1 MKAPA
6 LDILA
11 VAAHRD
17 DVEQTCGGTLL
28 KMAEHGQSTGILDLT
43 LGEMGTR
50 GTAEDRA
57 QEAAEAAR
65 ILRVCRREALDIPDG
80 RVENT
85 WENRLEVAR
94 VIRETRPRVVI
105 LPYWEGRHPDHYTAS
120 KLGYE
125 ACFLAG
131 LAKLAISRQPSAVSD
146 KHVVSSR
153 ESEGSVFRRV
163 ASAVASVVG
172 GEKQGAPSAAKAEKL
187 GPDFGTTGSRALPE
201 DSSQPSAASDSTL
214 RSREDSGRA
223 ESGRAAPDHADS
235 GRADSVG
242 RTDSESLSPHRP
254 FKIIYATLYY
264 DIRPTFVVD
273 ITDQF
278 EARFESLMAYKSQF
292 SDQEAGKDIFPAR
305 IEIRARIEAMARFYG
320 MLAGVT
326 YAEPFLQKEVGLV
339 EDVTAI
345 PVKSI

>member
-1 MKAPA
+1 LKPSAS
-6 LDILA
+6 LDVLA
-11 VAAHRD
+11 IAAHRD

-28 KMAEHGQSTGILDLT
+28 KMAERGNRTGILDLT
-43 LGEMGTR
+43 QGEMGTR
-50 GTAEDRA
+50 GSAEDRA
-57 QEAAEAAR
+57 REASEAAK
-65 ILRVCRREALDIPDG
+65 ILRVSWRHALDIPDG

-85 WENRLEVAR
+85 WENRLKVAR
-94 VIRETRPRVVI
+94 VIRQTRPRAVI

-131 LAKLAISRQPSAVSD
+131 LAKLDVERALSSQQSAFSQ
-146 KHVVSSR
+146 
-153 ESEGSVFRRV
+153 V
-163 ASAVASVVG
+163 ASAVASVVA
-172 GEKQGAPSAAKAEKL
+172 GEEQRNTASAAEAETVKHS
-187 GPDFGTTGSRALPE
+187 DGTTKSRALP
-201 DSSQPSAASDSTL
+201 D
-214 RSREDSGRA
+214 RA
-223 ESGRAAPDHADS
+223 KAEALG
-235 GRADSVG
+235 
-242 RTDSESLSPHRP
+242 PHRP

-305 IEIRARIEAMARFYG
+305 AEIRSRIEAMARFYG

-339 EDVTAI
+339 DDVTAI